1 MGQNIKQQTREDKGL
16 GRNLRVNIKSRNKVG
31 IK

>member
-1 MGQNIKQQTREDKGL
+1 MGQNIKQQRREDKGL